1 LGAQFSQDGALLAT
15 WQGAGARRRSAA
27 AMPKSAAST
36 SAADSLAPPAAR
48 RCAVVSVYNARTE
61 EKVID
66 LGAGEGAVHA
76 VSISPLCVSPPHE
89 APRFLSVACR
99 A

>member
-1 LGAQFSQDGALLAT
+1 M
-15 WQGAGARRRSAA
+15 RAA
-27 AMPKSAAST
+27 AARLRCQKAQKPPPAPLTASR
-36 SAADSLAPPAAR
+36 LAAAR

-61 EKVID
+61 EKVFD

>member
-1 LGAQFSQDGALLAT
+1 MSG
-15 WQGAGARRRSAA
+15 
-27 AMPKSAAST
+27 ST
-36 SAADSLAPPAAR
+36 YTNQLMVFVNGKLVKISAADSLAPPAAR